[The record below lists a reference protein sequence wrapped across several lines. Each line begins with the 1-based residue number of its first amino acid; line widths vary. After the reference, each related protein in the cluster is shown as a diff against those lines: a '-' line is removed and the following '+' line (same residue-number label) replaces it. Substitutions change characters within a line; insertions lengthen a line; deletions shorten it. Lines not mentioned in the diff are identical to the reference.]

1 MSDLSVG
8 SLFLWAVGIVIC
20 FILVLLAAYM
30 LGFSITGGILSAKSA
45 HRKRTQAEE
54 GQGCSYGKR

>member
-8 SLFLWAVGIVIC
+8 LLVLWAVGVVIG

-30 LGFSITGGILSAKSA
+30 IGFSITGGILSAKDA

-54 GQGCSYGKR
+54 GQG